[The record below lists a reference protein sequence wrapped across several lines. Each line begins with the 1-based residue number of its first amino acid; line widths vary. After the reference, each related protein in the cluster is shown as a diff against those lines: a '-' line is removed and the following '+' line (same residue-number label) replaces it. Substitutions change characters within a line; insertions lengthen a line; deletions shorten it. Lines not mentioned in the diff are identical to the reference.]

1 MFSTAVTLI
10 VLGLLCLAGTIIS
23 LIFTIISFA
32 GGKPGKFGWLS
43 GMLVSLTGLVICIF
57 VFVRKAVH
65 KMEEVSSN
73 MITQYSEAVDTF
85 NATNASGEDMR
96 SYLLKDN
103 AQTALLESY
112 ANDTTINKQF
122 YTYFGFR
129 DYYRFPLRY
138 PYAIH
143 CFDLRD
149 NGYLFNEKDVSHF
162 NENNN
167 DDIDLNI
174 PGIKKLAFDQKL
186 LLLEQQNE
194 VTGGNTSG
202 PKSEYILFEFDSEQ
216 ISRHPDTKTLF
227 REAKAKG
234 YGGPDSLMTIE
245 QYNALF

>member
-10 VLGLLCLAGTIIS
+10 VLGFLCLAGAIVS
-23 LIFTIISFA
+23 LIFTIMFFA
-32 GGKPGKFGWLS
+32 GNKPGKFGWLS
-43 GMLVSLTGLVICIF
+43 GMLASLAGMVICIF
-57 VFVRKAVH
+57 IFVRKAVH

-73 MITQYSEAVDTF
+73 MITQYTET
-85 NATNASGEDMR
+85 ATETLNASGEDMR

-103 AQTALLESY
+103 VQTALLRSY

-143 CFDLRD
+143 CIDLRD
-149 NGYLFNEKDVSHF
+149 NGSLFNEKEVSRF
-162 NENNN
+162 NESDNG
-167 DDIDLNI
+167 DADLNI

-194 VTGGNTSG
+194 TTGSNTIG
-202 PKSEYILFEFDSEQ
+202 PKPEYILFEFDTEQ
-216 ISRHPDTKTLF
+216 VSRHPDTKTLF

-234 YGGPDSLMTIE
+234 YQGPDSLMTIE